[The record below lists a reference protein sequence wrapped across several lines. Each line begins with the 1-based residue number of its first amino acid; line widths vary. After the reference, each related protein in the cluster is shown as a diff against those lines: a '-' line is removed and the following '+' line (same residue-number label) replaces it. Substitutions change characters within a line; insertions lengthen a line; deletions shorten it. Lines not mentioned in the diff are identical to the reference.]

1 MLNSCPL
8 LSFCTAPLTIPL
20 QGLWVHSLQSS
31 TIVPFHCMHI
41 LFFFNSSSSV
51 KLLSSNP
58 FPFSRFLQEL
68 LVPTLHNKQVSIPGF
83 PHCRPHFHS
92 MLDLLLGDAE
102 RELRCAHLSRG
113 SACVCV
119 HTDVVCTRLL
129 FSESLRPL
137 WAAAS
142 CSVI

>member
-8 LSFCTAPLTIPL
+8 LSFCTAPLTIPAGTMGPFSAKQHNCSFPL
-20 QGLWVHSLQSS
+20 YAY
-31 TIVPFHCMHI
+31 TI
-41 LFFFNSSSSV
+41 FFNSSSSV

-137 WAAAS
+137 
-142 CSVI
+142 